1 MPRWPRPPNLLRL
14 FVGQHIINGASVGLG
29 VVAVA
34 LVSSAIFGFA
44 AGQPATLGAI
54 SASISDLPAPWRE
67 KAKTLGFGFALALL
81 STVAIQLALP
91 WPVAALVMIGLISFV
106 GGLVTGLGRW
116 AVAVGMQ
123 AVIPM
128 VFILGF
134 PRETFPAAVRIELL
148 LAGGGVAYIA
158 FALLATVFTDAS
170 ARRLVTSESIREF
183 SMYMRAV
190 AGVFDPDQELAAA
203 YGATIRQQSMLS
215 EQLQSARSVLL
226 ERPGEKGERMR
237 LAASIGILLDAL
249 DALVAAQCDVD
260 LIRQTPEAATVL
272 ARIGDALRVGSFDLE
287 HLSLELLTTGR
298 PILPPDH
305 QIAIDALKREAARAE
320 AEAMAPKARA
330 ALVATTWR
338 LVLSLSHIRRLERAL
353 SDDETARASIGDV
366 NLAAFIPKRRYAP
379 SALAPH
385 LSLESPVLRFSV
397 RLALAMMAGAVVAQ
411 SLGDERHGNWV
422 LLTIAVVMR
431 AGYGLTK
438 QRRDDRVVGTLIG
451 CVVAAGSVAYLPA
464 GALVAVQGLAVAVTH
479 SFARL
484 NYRVASSGAS
494 VTALVSLHL
503 VQPWVS
509 APILVRLADTLIG
522 AAIAHLFNYLWP
534 RWESSEAPRLAS
546 RLQAQLA
553 AFAAAALRADVSDH
567 DYRLAR
573 KNVIEAIAAL
583 SDSAGRMSSE
593 PMAARKGLDEMANL
607 LIAAYSLVAELSA
620 ARLAV
625 QTGAPPLNPAIRER
639 VQGLLAG
646 QSGAGASDAPAG
658 PLAAAALAVTS
669 AARNYERVAK
679 TEGK

>member
-54 SASISDLPAPWRE
+54 AASISDLPAPWRE

-305 QIAIDALKREAARAE
+305 QLAIDALKREAARAE
-320 AEAMAPKARA
+320 AEAMDPKARA

-385 LSLESPVLRFSV
+385 LSLDSPVLRFSV

-438 QRRDDRVVGTLIG
+438 QRRDDRVIGTLIG

-646 QSGAGASDAPAG
+646 QSGAAASDAPAG